1 MLVAEHATH
10 DPLWKQTLG
19 TVMPWEHQ
27 SAPLPNLLGIGPDDI
42 QSGGA
47 IGYGICAGL
56 TADFVQPDT
65 ADRRLHEAS
74 VLHKRSG
81 DHPPSK
87 TILALV
93 TASDGV
99 CSKAPILE
107 FRLKSEG
114 DESEALA
121 ACHRVRAYLH
131 NQVREPPRTLRRC
144 PMSLTDAPAHL
155 CGTDGV

>member
-42 QSGGA
+42 HSGGA
-47 IGYGICAGL
+47 IGYGLCAGL

-131 NQVREPPRTLRRC
+131 NQVREPLELSVDARC
-144 PMSLTDAPAHL
+144 P
-155 CGTDGV
+155 